1 MIKRWLI
8 LITLGLFFFM
18 VIIDGTIVVVAV
30 PTIASALAVSP
41 SQVNLLLTVY
51 LTTISV
57 CLLFFGQLAD
67 QYGRTRLFIWGTYLF
82 LIGSGLAGF
91 GVNFQL
97 ILAARVV
104 QAVGASM
111 TMATSYA
118 IVADVFPPAIL
129 GRALGIESIF
139 ISAGALAG
147 PGIGGLILS
156 QLPWGYIFWVNLPIG
171 VVCLLVEWAVF
182 PRTHA
187 FSGKKSVDG
196 RGFLQLIV
204 IGGLL
209 LLIQINKQPLFTG
222 ILVILI
228 GTCTYWFWRHERQTD
243 QAMLDTRL
251 FSNQLFSRNLAA
263 SFLNYVAAYFFT
275 LLAPIYL
282 QLMLRLPVAL
292 SGYLL
297 MLTPLVSLAANPVAG
312 VLSDRFDRQRLM
324 RIGLLMLVLTN
335 VAFALLPH
343 QTTTWP
349 FVIVSV
355 AFAVGTALFTNP
367 NSVVLMQSV
376 DATMRGQVGAAT
388 SLARQLG
395 MSIGSAIAGLVFYQ
409 TLGIVS
415 PYTTAVHAAPQA
427 LFVAQGVSFMLAA
440 ALFFIAVMLLRKKVE
455 NAKRT
460 G

>member
-1 MIKRWLI
+1 
-8 LITLGLFFFM
+8 M

-187 FSGKKSVDG
+187 FSGKKA
-196 RGFLQLIV
+196 
-204 IGGLL
+204 
-209 LLIQINKQPLFTG
+209 
-222 ILVILI
+222 
-228 GTCTYWFWRHERQTD
+228 W
-243 QAMLDTRL
+243 M
-251 FSNQLFSRNLAA
+251 
-263 SFLNYVAAYFFT
+263 
-275 LLAPIYL
+275 
-282 QLMLRLPVAL
+282 
-292 SGYLL
+292 
-297 MLTPLVSLAANPVAG
+297 
-312 VLSDRFDRQRLM
+312 
-324 RIGLLMLVLTN
+324 
-335 VAFALLPH
+335 
-343 QTTTWP
+343 
-349 FVIVSV
+349 
-355 AFAVGTALFTNP
+355 
-367 NSVVLMQSV
+367 
-376 DATMRGQVGAAT
+376 
-388 SLARQLG
+388 
-395 MSIGSAIAGLVFYQ
+395 
-409 TLGIVS
+409 
-415 PYTTAVHAAPQA
+415 
-427 LFVAQGVSFMLAA
+427 AA
-440 ALFFIAVMLLRKKVE
+440 AFF
-455 NAKRT
+455 N
-460 G
+460 

>member
-30 PTIASALAVSP
+30 PTIAKDLAVSP

-67 QYGRTRLFIWGTYLF
+67 QYGRSRLFIWGTYLF

-91 GVNFQL
+91 GSHFQL
-97 ILAARVV
+97 VLAARVV

-118 IVADVFPPAIL
+118 IVADVFPPALL

-147 PGIGGLILS
+147 PGLGGLILS
-156 QLPWGYIFWVNLPIG
+156 RLPWGYIFWVNLPIG
-171 VVCLLVEWAVF
+171 LLCLLVEWAVF
-182 PRTHA
+182 PRTA
-187 FSGKKSVDG
+187 AASGKRKAD
-196 RGFLQLIV
+196 RCGFLQLIV

-209 LLIQINKQPLFTG
+209 LLLQINRVP
-222 ILVILI
+222 ILTVGLLVLI
-228 GTCTYWFWRHERQTD
+228 GGGTYLFRRHERQAPD
-243 QAMLDTRL
+243 AMLDIKL
-251 FSNQLFSRNLAA
+251 FRNQRFSRNLAA

-282 QLMLRLPVAL
+282 QLILRVPVAV

-297 MLTPLVSLAANPVAG
+297 MLTPLTALVANPLAG
-312 VLSDRFDRQRLM
+312 FLTDRLDRRRLM
-324 RIGLLMLVLTN
+324 VVGLLLLVVTN
-335 VAFALLPH
+335 VAFALIPNQKVL
-343 QTTTWP
+343 WP

-355 AFAVGTALFTNP
+355 VFALGTALFTNP
-367 NSVVLMQSV
+367 NSVVLIQSV
-376 DATMRGQVGAAT
+376 DASMRGQVGAAT

-395 MSIGSAIAGLVFYQ
+395 MSIGSAVAGLVFYQ
-409 TLGIVS
+409 TLGLIRPNV
-415 PYTTAVHAAPQA
+415 TAANAGAPA
-427 LFVAQGVSFMLAA
+427 LLTAQCVSFLLAA
-440 ALFFIAVMLLRKKVE
+440 GLFLIAAMILGKKVE
-455 NAKRT
+455 DAKRT